1 MRVLALIVPLVANPN
16 WYALKRPEWWLVVVG
31 FFTLVLIW
39 WQAKK
44 TAEATEAMH
53 KNITLQFRPRLQVRA
68 MILISGDYV
77 PVAGQSLEQE
87 EEGEWK
93 IEYIVA
99 NIGGTPAYV
108 TESNLTLVVPEGEL
122 PAFPPYNNEH
132 DSLGCFSVEPGEQ
145 THRAMT
151 LHRETDIWRFRMLR
165 QEVQGGNT
173 SSGKLFCLGFL
184 QYRDEIGT
192 SRRTAFCRRYEAR
205 TQRFDRID
213 NSDHEY
219 VD

>member
-1 MRVLALIVPLVANPN
+1 MRMLALIVPLVANPN

-87 EEGEWK
+87 EEGELEDR
-93 IEYIVA
+93 IYC
-99 NIGGTPAYV
+99 
-108 TESNLTLVVPEGEL
+108 S
-122 PAFPPYNNEH
+122 
-132 DSLGCFSVEPGEQ
+132 
-145 THRAMT
+145 
-151 LHRETDIWRFRMLR
+151 
-165 QEVQGGNT
+165 
-173 SSGKLFCLGFL
+173 
-184 QYRDEIGT
+184 QYRGNPSIRHRKQFD
-192 SRRTAFCRRYEAR
+192 SCCAR
-205 TQRFDRID
+205 G
-213 NSDHEY
+213 
-219 VD
+219 